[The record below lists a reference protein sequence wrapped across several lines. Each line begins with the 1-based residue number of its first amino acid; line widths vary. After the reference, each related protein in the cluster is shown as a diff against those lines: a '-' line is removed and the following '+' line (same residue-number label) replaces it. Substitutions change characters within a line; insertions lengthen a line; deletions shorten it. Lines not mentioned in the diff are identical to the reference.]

1 MVVVVVVV
9 GVGVVV
15 VVGVGVDQAAPPAR
29 QVAAHPLCA
38 AVTKV
43 NRPSA

>member
-1 MVVVVVVV
+1 MVVVVVVVVV
-9 GVGVVV
+9 GVGV
-15 VVGVGVDQAAPPAR
+15 GVGQAAPPAR
-29 QVAAHPLCA
+29 QVASHPLCA